1 MIKANIDIKN
11 EIFQVEIDT
20 QSDIDFMSDLSFLIY
35 KAITKYSNNVI
46 TAKDIFNMLM
56 KGLKE
61 SSEDGFLDLFIAIN
75 RREKH

>member
-20 QSDIDFMSDLSFLIY
+20 QSDTDFMSDLTFLIY
-35 KAITKYSNNVI
+35 KAIAKYSDNIV

-75 RREKH
+75 RRAKH